1 MIDRYAP
8 PIENHTDNY
17 IKAVSDSSGVWPDV
31 KITTTN
37 KDIMVPVVAA
47 MSRVENGVAAV
58 IDDVNKGWELF
69 QQHKP

>member
-1 MIDRYAP
+1 
-8 PIENHTDNY
+8 
-17 IKAVSDSSGVWPDV
+17 
-31 KITTTN
+31 
-37 KDIMVPVVAA
+37 MVPVVAA